1 MHSIRSVLIKDYK
14 NFKNDY
20 IGFNDIKLLN
30 LVIGRNNTGK
40 SSLLDMFNFLTDV
53 KQFSEHQFVDNIKKF
68 DSVVVGYIMDELLIK
83 KIFSSSSGITIN
95 GKYHRDS
102 YKYGQKYLN
111 TTFFVKISIDKS
123 MGGGRFKSDSYD
135 ELNLEYGELP
145 VQYRKLLAQ
154 EIKNPLASFK
164 FVRLSADRN
173 ILPEKESKSLNL
185 LSDGSGATNLI
196 HRYINLST
204 LDSKLVEKNLLNTL
218 NEIMKDDAFFTDIVV
233 QQIEIDGDTLWEIFL
248 EEELKGRIPLS
259 KSGSGLKTI
268 ILVLLNIFLVPVTLN
283 AKLSKTIFV
292 FEELENNLHPA
303 LQRRL
308 FNYLKDWSIMNKV
321 TVFFTTHSNIP
332 INLFS
337 SDKNSKIVHL
347 TSNSNG
353 TSSVTSE
360 SYQDHFRVLDDLDV
374 RASDIFQSNGVIWVE
389 GPSDRIY
396 LKKWIDL
403 YSNHQ
408 LIEGVHYQII
418 FYGGRLLSHLNL
430 EDPSQETEL
439 INLLLTNR
447 NAAILIDSDKKNRS
461 SQINNTKKRIREEF
475 SKNNSF
481 FWITRGKEIENY
493 LSKDMILKYYFSDY
507 KENISIKEF
516 EQYQRIDDFLDTIEE
531 NAGKKFLRNK
541 IKFAHALTINA
552 NKNDF
557 ENILDLDIKMKEL
570 IKEIK
575 KWNSIEYN

>member
-1 MHSIRSVLIKDYK
+1 M
-14 NFKNDY
+14 
-20 IGFNDIKLLN
+20 
-30 LVIGRNNTGK
+30 
-40 SSLLDMFNFLTDV
+40 
-53 KQFSEHQFVDNIKKF
+53 
-68 DSVVVGYIMDELLIK
+68 
-83 KIFSSSSGITIN
+83 
-95 GKYHRDS
+95 
-102 YKYGQKYLN
+102 
-111 TTFFVKISIDKS
+111 
-123 MGGGRFKSDSYD
+123 
-135 ELNLEYGELP
+135 
-145 VQYRKLLAQ
+145 
-154 EIKNPLASFK
+154 
-164 FVRLSADRN
+164 
-173 ILPEKESKSLNL
+173 
-185 LSDGSGATNLI
+185 SDGSGATNLI

-360 SYQDHFRVLDDLDV
+360 SYQGYNFRVLDDLDV
-374 RASDIFQSNGVIWVE
+374 WASDIFQSNGVIWVE

-396 LKKWIDL
+396 LKKWINY
-403 YSNHQ
+403 YSR
-408 LIEGVHYQII
+408 I
-418 FYGGRLLSHLNL
+418 
-430 EDPSQETEL
+430 
-439 INLLLTNR
+439 INLLRELVYQLFFMEDACFLT
-447 NAAILIDSDKKNRS
+447 
-461 SQINNTKKRIREEF
+461 
-475 SKNNSF
+475 
-481 FWITRGKEIENY
+481 
-493 LSKDMILKYYFSDY
+493 LK
-507 KENISIKEF
+507 
-516 EQYQRIDDFLDTIEE
+516 T
-531 NAGKKFLRNK
+531 
-541 IKFAHALTINA
+541 
-552 NKNDF
+552 
-557 ENILDLDIKMKEL
+557 
-570 IKEIK
+570 
-575 KWNSIEYN
+575 